1 MTLGPAAAITATIPV
16 IFTTGV
22 ALKVTKVALRR
33 NGKPVGQLHY
43 HYRGKKVVSHRQ
55 VVSHRHEGGN
65 LSHYHKGLKGYGRT
79 KDTLRK

>member
-43 HYRGKKVVSHRQ
+43 HYRGKKVVSHR
-55 VVSHRHEGGN
+55 HEGGN